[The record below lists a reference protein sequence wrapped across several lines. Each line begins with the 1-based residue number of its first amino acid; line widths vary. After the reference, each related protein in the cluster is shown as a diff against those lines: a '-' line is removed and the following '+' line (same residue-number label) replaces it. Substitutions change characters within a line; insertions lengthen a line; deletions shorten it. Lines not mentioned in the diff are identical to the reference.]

1 MKITKN
7 QLNHL
12 IKEFT
17 KKEFTPPSVK
27 TNIDIEGLLRPENTK
42 MINML
47 KVEGDVTIKI
57 GDRTRVDPAGY
68 SYIYLDNDMFP
79 IGSIPDAWPDIVKLY
94 DEAEGWD
101 DIDESKNPPGFF
113 VKDGDEGPEIFIK
126 QALAIY
132 CGDYNRIVIRDA
144 SSGAGVELIGEYIP
158 LGNSQSFFYNIKTNL
173 ANNPKIVISEECA

>member
-1 MKITKN
+1 MKITRN
-7 QLNHL
+7 QLYRL
-12 IKEFT
+12 ITEFA
-17 KKEFTPPSVK
+17 KKEFTLPDIK
-27 TNIDIEGLLRPENTK
+27 TSFDIEGLLSPENTK
-42 MINML
+42 TINML

-79 IGSIPDAWPDIVKLY
+79 VGSIADIWPDIVRLY

-101 DIDESKNPPGFF
+101 DIDGSKSPPGFF

-126 QALAIY
+126 QALSIY
-132 CGDYNRIVIRDA
+132 CGDYDRIVIRDA

-158 LGNSQSFFYNIKTNL
+158 LGNSQNFFYNIKTNL
-173 ANNPKIVISEECA
+173 ANNPKIAVSEECM

>member
-17 KKEFTPPSVK
+17 KKEFTPPNVK
-27 TNIDIEGLLRPENTK
+27 TNIDIEGLLSPENTK
-42 MINML
+42 MINVL

-79 IGSIPDAWPDIVKLY
+79 IGSIADIWPDIVKLY
-94 DEAEGWD
+94 DESVGWGD
-101 DIDESKNPPGFF
+101 NEESKNPPGFF
-113 VKDGDEGPEIFIK
+113 TKDGDEEPAIFIK
-126 QALAIY
+126 QALSIY
-132 CGDYNRIVIRDA
+132 CGDYDRVVIRDA

-158 LGNSQSFFYNIKTNL
+158 LENSKSFFYNIKTNL
-173 ANNPKIVISEECA
+173 ANNPKIVISEECV